1 MWSAPGG
8 ACWTQAVSPTL
19 WSDRS
24 STTLSVLQSTI
35 PDPVTICIA
44 GWLGRPD
51 RLAAQIANC
60 VPATYW
66 WGRLRRVESW
76 APPEAEGVVPDA
88 RISVSEPGPGSGP

>member
-1 MWSAPGG
+1 MERPGQRLLD
-8 ACWTQAVSPTL
+8 ASSLAHLVERQVVNDPECVAV
-19 WSDRS
+19 DD
-24 STTLSVLQSTI
+24 